1 MPYFLMELQKEIQ
14 GWQVRGD
21 LTRSRKKNDFFFAWG
36 LGHKMNN
43 EAKWMALLQGLELL
57 DMTTTS
63 RITVFGDSRQ
73 VIYKMINGY
82 SLGSIKCRRLYD
94 RITPLL
100 SNKIDFFHIL
110 RANNAPAD
118 ALANSRA
125 SLPQSHICFNGL
137 DIGLKPIP

>member
-1 MPYFLMELQKEIQ
+1 MAGVGGILLDPGGQTEK
-14 GWQVRGD
+14 
-21 LTRSRKKNDFFFAWG
+21 TFAWV
-36 LGHKMNN
+36 LGHKTNN

-63 RITVFGDSRQ
+63 RIAVFGESRKF
-73 VIYKMINGY
+73 IYKMINGY

-110 RANNAPAD
+110 
-118 ALANSRA
+118 
-125 SLPQSHICFNGL
+125 
-137 DIGLKPIP
+137 